1 MEKIRSEGTH
11 DRTTYPEENLNPRAN
26 PLDLE
31 HRQPQL
37 PARHLPD
44 PQVTEHHASSRK
56 AQALTD
62 NTAED
67 DPGAKHQPATHP
79 GANPRL
85 MLLNWTLWLITAFIR
100 NPRM

>member
-1 MEKIRSEGTH
+1 MDKIRSGGTH
-11 DRTTYPEENLNPRAN
+11 DPTPNPEENLNPRAN
-26 PLDLE
+26 PLDQE
-31 HRQPQL
+31 HHQPQL

-44 PQVTEHHASSRK
+44 PQVTEHHANSRK

-67 DPGAKHQPATHP
+67 DPGAKHQLATHP
-79 GANPRL
+79 GATPRL